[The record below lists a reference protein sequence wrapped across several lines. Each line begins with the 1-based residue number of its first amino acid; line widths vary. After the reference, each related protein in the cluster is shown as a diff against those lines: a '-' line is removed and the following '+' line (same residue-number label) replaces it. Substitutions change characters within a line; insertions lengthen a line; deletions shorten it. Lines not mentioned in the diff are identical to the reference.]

1 MLPSYT
7 IPIARINL
15 PAAIVSPLCIL
26 FPKLPS
32 NTLDSWDLS
41 LSSHGYDGC
50 VQQLY
55 HPHRLLPHSIYFHRS
70 AQWRILFRSFSKREW
85 LCGESPQ
92 GVACISGRLSFCFSI
107 SLREISLANG
117 LNSFGCKEKKRG
129 ETISSVKT
137 KSSGSAY
144 QTGR

>member
-1 MLPSYT
+1 MKG
-7 IPIARINL
+7 A
-15 PAAIVSPLCIL
+15 
-26 FPKLPS
+26 F
-32 NTLDSWDLS
+32 
-41 LSSHGYDGC
+41 
-50 VQQLY
+50 
-55 HPHRLLPHSIYFHRS
+55 
-70 AQWRILFRSFSKREW
+70 WRIRYFSTSLTFLQNLGDTGTSISGRSSRILSRHSAAVWRLVNRVYSSFHSGIVRLRLPLFRSFSKREW